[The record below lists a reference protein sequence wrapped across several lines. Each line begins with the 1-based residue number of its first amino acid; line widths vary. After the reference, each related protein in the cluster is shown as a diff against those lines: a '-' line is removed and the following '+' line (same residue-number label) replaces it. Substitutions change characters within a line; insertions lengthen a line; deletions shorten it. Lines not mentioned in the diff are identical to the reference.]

1 VGKRLL
7 VAALAT
13 SLCLTVASSAAAAQE
28 VGEPCAASGTM
39 PTSTLLVFNTTP
51 GPSIKPVVPE
61 EPAQVITSWKVQVG
75 PGIAPLPQRLEV
87 YRVLDEEQDYR
98 KEAESATVTVSEGL
112 NVFPTRIP
120 VSSWTGY
127 LALYGP
133 NGTLVCNS
141 APQLAGSFEGT
152 AGLGETRRV
161 KSVIGIGVPVLATV
175 EDDRDKDGYGDD
187 TQDKCPQSAARQD
200 ECPPV
205 TVSARATAKEK
216 SIVVDVGVS
225 SEATVDVFGQVGW
238 GFKPSPKLKTAGA
251 KPTRLIIGLSGPK
264 RTVLPGKKVPFKVPL
279 RKPVLRRLSR
289 LTPQQSLVAKL
300 TVATTDLAGRERHR
314 RLDVTL
320 KGRDIGR

>member
-1 VGKRLL
+1 MGKRLL
-7 VAALAT
+7 VVALTA
-13 SLCLTVASSAAAAQE
+13 SLCLTVASQAAEAQE
-28 VGEPCAASGTM
+28 VGEPCVADGTR
-39 PTSTLLVFNTTP
+39 PNSTLLVFNTTP
-51 GPSIKPVVPE
+51 GTSIKPVVAE

-98 KEAESATVTVSEGL
+98 KEAESATVTVREGL

-133 NGTLVCNS
+133 SGTLVCGS
-141 APQLAGSFEGT
+141 APQLAGSFEGA
-152 AGLGETRRV
+152 AGVGETRRV
-161 KSVIGIGVPVLATV
+161 KSIIGIGVPVLATV

-187 TQDKCPQSAARQD
+187 TQDRCPQSAARQE

-205 TVSARATAKEK
+205 AVSARATAKEK
-216 SIVVDVGVS
+216 SIVVEVGVS

-251 KPTRLIIGLSGPK
+251 KPTRLIVGLSGPK
-264 RTVLPGKKVPFKVPL
+264 KTVLPGKKVPFKVPL
-279 RKPVLRRLSR
+279 RKPVLRRLGK

-314 RLDVTL
+314 RLNVTL
-320 KGRDIGR
+320 RGRDTGR